1 MMRSGR
7 EQDAVTH
14 NRAPEGAPACRP
26 LSVDNDYR
34 RYGRARLRLP
44 LASFQQVEIETEY
57 RIPPGRKER
66 RKPISCQVP
75 GVPRLFLPL
84 V

>member
-1 MMRSGR
+1 MVKSGR

-14 NRAPEGAPACRP
+14 NRAPRGTGLPACRP

-44 LASFQQVEIETEY
+44 MASFQQVEKNAKYHPHIN
-57 RIPPGRKER
+57 
-66 RKPISCQVP
+66 
-75 GVPRLFLPL
+75 
-84 V
+84 